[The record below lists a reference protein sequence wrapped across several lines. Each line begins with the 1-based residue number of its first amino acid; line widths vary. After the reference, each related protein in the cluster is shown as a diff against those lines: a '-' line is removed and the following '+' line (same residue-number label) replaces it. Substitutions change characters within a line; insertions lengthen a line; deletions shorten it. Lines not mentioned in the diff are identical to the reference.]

1 MTTMRAKLKVTSVTK
16 GPEGFDPHERLTF
29 AAVCKDGSYTSDGS
43 DEDNTFSKFTPQAD
57 LSMVIQNPA
66 LLGKF
71 EVGQKFYVDFTP
83 AS

>member
-16 GPEGFDPHERLTF
+16 GPVSYVTEERLTF
-29 AAVCKDGSYTSDGS
+29 AAVYKEGAYPADGS

-57 LSMVIQNPA
+57 LSMVIQSPA

-83 AS
+83 AP